1 MKTCSKCGE
10 SKPLDGGFHRD
21 KRSRDGRVTRCKSCA
36 KAYQAEWYERPEVQA
51 RVAEYGAEYYRRNR
65 AAVLARMAEHRARP
79 DVKARVAEYRAEY
92 HAAHPHVSWVAEYQ
106 RRARK
111 YGFEP
116 VIEPFTKD
124 ELIARWGD
132 ACFHCGG
139 PFEQLDHAVVPVAL
153 GGHHTL
159 ENCRPSCTPCNAKGC
174 VIRRT
179 NTTTEKSN

>member
-21 KRSRDGRVTRCKSCA
+21 KSKRDGRETRCKTC
-36 KAYQAEWYERPEVQA
+36 R
-51 RVAEYGAEYYRRNR
+51 
-65 AAVLARMAEHRARP
+65 LAQQAEHRAHP
-79 DVKARVAEYRAEY
+79 DVKARVAEYDAEY
-92 HAAHPHVSWVAEYQ
+92 YAVNREALLERKAEHHAAHPHVSWVKGYQ
-106 RRARK
+106 RRAKR

-116 VIEPFTKD
+116 VVEPFTKD

-132 ACFHCGG
+132 ACWHCGG

-159 ENCRPSCTPCNAKGC
+159 ENCRPSCAPCNRAGTN
-174 VIRRT
+174 VRRT
-179 NTTTEKSN
+179 NTTTEMSN